1 MDRTPLYKFLMEN
14 TRYKEDNMI
23 TLEDVRNE
31 FIGWLGKN
39 VKSLDNG
46 TFNQVDNRY
55 RVETKMLCKSCM
67 KDLGKGCCEKYNYK
81 ERTNKKVVYNMEFFT
96 F

>member
-1 MDRTPLYKFLMEN
+1 MEN
-14 TRYKEDNMI
+14 TRYKEGEML
-23 TLEDVRNE
+23 TLEEVRNE
-31 FIGWLGKN
+31 FTSWLGKN

-55 RVETKMLCKSCM
+55 IIKTSKLCKNCS
-67 KDLGKGCCEKYNYK
+67 KEAKSGCCELYNNK
-81 ERTNKKVVYNMEFFT
+81 ERTSKKVVYNMEFFT

>member
-1 MDRTPLYKFLMEN
+1 MWSNWYD
-14 TRYKEDNMI
+14 
-23 TLEDVRNE
+23 
-31 FIGWLGKN
+31 FIGIDTKKFIQDKNKWIKFCKEKN

-55 RVETKMLCKSCM
+55 IIKTSKLCKNCS
-67 KDLGKGCCEKYNYK
+67 KEAKSGCCDLYNHK
-81 ERTNKKVVYNMEFFT
+81 ERTSKKVVYNMEFFT